1 MMTSWYS
8 ELFIPVSIRIVYD
21 ISINCTIILT
31 SPQSRYNVNKSSS
44 TLTLNSKYTIDWLI
58 VIISYSLSESF
69 EIFIQYL
76 IDVLPLTVCIM
87 IFLCLSLVSGCGSD
101 LKLEHLRPFDTPFY
115 LAITETCEFIY
126 YSYSFKL

>member
-1 MMTSWYS
+1 MMASWYS
-8 ELFIPVSIRIVYD
+8 ELFISVSIRIVYD

-31 SPQSRYNVNKSSS
+31 SPRSRYNVNKAA
-44 TLTLNSKYTIDWLI
+44 LTLNSRYTIDWLVAI
-58 VIISYSLSESF
+58 MSYSLSESF

-76 IDVLPLTVCIM
+76 IDVLPLNICIM
-87 IFLCLSLVSGCGSD
+87 IFLCLSLLSGCGSN

-115 LAITETCEFIY
+115 LAITETCEYTY

>member
-8 ELFIPVSIRIVYD
+8 ELFISVSIRIVYD

-31 SPQSRYNVNKSSS
+31 SPKSRNSGNKTSS
-44 TLTLNSKYTIDWLI
+44 TLTLHSRYTIDWLI
-58 VIISYSLSESF
+58 AIISYSLSESF

-76 IDVLPLTVCIM
+76 IDVLPLNICIT
-87 IFLCLSLVSGCGSD
+87 IFLCLSLLSGCGSN
-101 LKLEHLRPFDTPFY
+101 LKLEHVRPFDTPFY
-115 LAITETCEFIY
+115 LAITETCEYIY